1 MDTTQ
6 NIFPDLRSYEFEEF
20 EFNQLMK
27 NRIYNVL
34 IVCSNYDYYLLE
46 EDGRIDERIF
56 NEYMAL
62 QLRYPPSFTHATSIE
77 RALKI
82 LKNNKIDLVITWL
95 DIGNYK
101 TFETSKQ
108 IKEAFPKVPIAALS
122 HYSSEIRSKLNKSKQ
137 KIVDFAFHWNGNVDI
152 VLAIIKLTEDRMN
165 AAHDI
170 NKVGVKAILLVED
183 SLRFYSRYIPLI
195 YKVILKQTQSLMT
208 EGLNEHRRMLLMRG
222 RPKILF
228 TTTYEEGLELFETFK
243 HNLLGVISDVT
254 YYRDGTLSKK
264 AGFELL
270 KHVRSKERYFPFLIQ
285 SSDIKNEKKT
295 LELHGK
301 FLYKH
306 SETLGVDIKNYITKY
321 FAFGNFEF
329 WDPVQMKVLATAKDL
344 KGFQKAIGKA
354 TKDCIIYHSMRSEYS
369 KWFRSRA
376 LFPLANLLSK
386 IEYEYFDDAEHIR
399 EFLISAIKQYRT
411 SRSRGVIATF
421 DKAKYDEY
429 EGFSRIGD
437 GALGGKGRGLAFID
451 SFLKRNK
458 LFNKYNDVTISIPRT
473 VVLSTEVFD
482 EYIETHKLIHFAA
495 KCNNDQE
502 ILDTFI
508 SKNLPDWAMEDLKAF
523 LQVVK
528 KPIAVRS
535 SSTLED
541 SHYQPFAGVFAT
553 YMIPN
558 TPDFNRLV
566 QMVSSAIKSVIASA
580 FFKNSKSYLRS
591 TARSIEEDKMAVI
604 LQEVAGKQ
612 YEDVYY
618 PNISGVARSINFY
631 PIGEEKANEGI
642 AQIALGLGEI
652 IVGGGTTLRF
662 SPSHP
667 KKVLQLSSPG
677 SAQRETQKFFY
688 ALDMN
693 PDSYKPSVSEA
704 VNKRKI
710 NLRRAKN
717 HNSLKFVASTYDL
730 QNNIIRPGIMH
741 HGIRVLTF
749 DNILKYNTFPLAEML
764 QDLLQVGQKE
774 MRNPIEIEFAI
785 NLDVPKGEPKEFSF
799 LQIRPIVESV
809 NTENVLPKKIEFKDT
824 IIYSESALG
833 NGKYENLYDFVYV
846 KPETF
851 DAANTREI
859 AAAVEKINEKFE
871 EEDKKYILV
880 GPGRWGSSD
889 PWLGIPVSWA
899 QISSAKIII
908 EAGLDDFR
916 IDPSQGTHFFQ
927 NLTSFKVG
935 YLTINPFIGDGLFDL
950 DYLNNKKAVYEDK
963 YIRHIQFKKE
973 LIALVDG
980 KNNKAVIYK
989 ENAEVIFN
997 DEFTEDALD
1006 ELPPDGFM

>member
-1 MDTTQ
+1 MNNHQDL
-6 NIFPDLRSYEFEEF
+6 FPDLRSYEFEEF
-20 EFNQLMK
+20 EFSQLMQ

-46 EDGRIDERIF
+46 EDGRIDERLF
-56 NEYMAL
+56 NEYTAL
-62 QLRYPPSFTHATSIE
+62 HLRYPPSFTHANSAKK
-77 RALKI
+77 ALKI
-82 LKNNKIDLVITWL
+82 LENNKINLVITWL

-108 IKEAFPKVPIAALS
+108 IKEAFPNVPIAALS

-165 AAHDI
+165 AEKDI
-170 NKVGVKAILLVED
+170 NEIGVKAILLVED

-195 YKVILKQTQSLMT
+195 YKVILKQTQFLMT
-208 EGLNEHRRMLLMRG
+208 EGLNEHRRTLLMRG

-228 TTTYEEGLELFETFK
+228 TTTYEEGLSLYEK
-243 HNLLGVISDVT
+243 YKDNLLGIISDVT
-254 YYRDGTLSKK
+254 YFRNGLLCKR

-270 KHVRSKERYFPFLIQ
+270 EHVRSTNRYLPFLIQ
-285 SSDIKNEKKT
+285 SSDIKNEKTT
-295 LELHGK
+295 LELKGK

-306 SETLGVDIKNYITKY
+306 SETLGLDIKNYIIKY
-321 FAFGNFEF
+321 FAFGKFEF
-329 WDPVQMKVLATAKDL
+329 WDPKQKKVLASAKDL
-344 KGFQKAIGKA
+344 KEFQQAIKKA
-354 TKDCIIYHSMRSEYS
+354 TKESIVYHAIRSEFS

-376 LFPLANLLSK
+376 LFPLASLLGK
-386 IEYEYFDDAEHIR
+386 IEYEYFNDAEHIR
-399 EFLISAIKQYRT
+399 EFLKKSIKQYRM

-421 DKAKYDEY
+421 DKTKYDEY

-458 LFNKYNDVTISIPRT
+458 LFRKYENITISIPRT

-482 EYIETHKLIHFAA
+482 EYIDTHKLIRFAA

-502 ILDTFI
+502 ILEKFI
-508 SKNLPDWAMEDLKAF
+508 SKPLPNWVTEDLKAF
-523 LQVVK
+523 LKVIK

-558 TPDFNRLV
+558 TEDFNLMV
-566 QMVSSAIKSVIASA
+566 EMVSSAIKSVIASA
-580 FFKNSKSYLRS
+580 FFKNTKTYLRS
-591 TARSIEEDKMAVI
+591 TDRSIEEDKMAVI
-604 LQEVAGKQ
+604 LQEVTGKQ

-667 KKVLQLSSPG
+667 KKVLQLSSPA

-688 ALDMN
+688 GLDMN
-693 PDSYKPSVSEA
+693 PKSYQPSVSEA
-704 VNKRKI
+704 INKRKI
-710 NLRRAKN
+710 SLRKAKN

-730 QNNIIRPGIMH
+730 QNNTIKPGIMH

-749 DNILKYNTFPLAEML
+749 DNILKYNTFPLAEIL
-764 QDLLQVGQKE
+764 QDLLQVGQRE

-785 NLDVPKGEPKEFSF
+785 NLDPPTGNPKEFSF

-809 NTENVLPKKIEFKDT
+809 NTENVLPKKIEFQDT

-833 NGKYENLYDFVYV
+833 NGKYQEIYDFVYV

-851 DAANTREI
+851 DPANTRKI
-859 AAAVEKINEKFE
+859 ATAVEEINKKFE
-871 EEDKKYILV
+871 QEERKYILV

-899 QISSAKIII
+899 QISSAKVIV
-908 EAGLDDFR
+908 EAGLHDFR

-935 YLTINPFIGDGLFDL
+935 YLTINPFINDGLFDL
-950 DYLNNKKAVYEDK
+950 EYLNKQKAIYEDT
-963 YIRHIQFKKE
+963 YIRHIRFKKE
-973 LIALVDG
+973 LTVLVDG

-989 ENAEVIFN
+989 EGVKVIYN
-997 DEFTEDALD
+997 DDFTEDLLD
-1006 ELPPDGFM
+1006 ELPPEGFM